1 MTHNAKMFSVLFW
14 QKTTVIIDCFEV
26 FIEKPSNLL
35 ARAQTY
41 SNYKSH
47 NTIKVLIG
55 ISPQGTITFVSQA
68 WGGRTSDKFLT
79 ENCGL
84 LNKLKPGDLVMANR
98 GFTIHESVWFH
109 QAELSIPAFTKG
121 KDQLDP
127 IDLEKTRGIANV
139 RIHVE
144 RVIGLLCQ
152 KYTVL
157 QGTLP
162 TDFLSSNGNKCPMI
176 DRIVR
181 VCSALTNLCP
191 PTIPFD

>member
-1 MTHNAKMFSVLFW
+1 MAK
-14 QKTTVIIDCFEV
+14 KTTVIIDCFEV

-35 ARAQTY
+35 ARAQAY

-84 LNKLKPGDLVMANR
+84 LNKPKPGDLVMADR
-98 GFTIHESVWFH
+98 GFTIHERVWFH

-144 RVIGLLCQ
+144 RVIGLLSQ

-157 QGTLP
+157 QVTLP
-162 TDFLSSNGNKCPMI
+162 VDFLSSNGNKCPMI
-176 DRIVR
+176 D
-181 VCSALTNLCP
+181 
-191 PTIPFD
+191 

>member
-1 MTHNAKMFSVLFW
+1 MGCL
-14 QKTTVIIDCFEV
+14 
-26 FIEKPSNLL
+26 
-35 ARAQTY
+35 
-41 SNYKSH
+41 
-47 NTIKVLIG
+47 
-55 ISPQGTITFVSQA
+55 
-68 WGGRTSDKFLT
+68 
-79 ENCGL
+79 
-84 LNKLKPGDLVMANR
+84 KLKSGDLVMADR

-144 RVIGLLCQ
+144 RVIGLLRQ

-162 TDFLSSNGNKCPMI
+162 VDFLSSNGNKCPMI

-191 PTIPFD
+191 PIIPFD